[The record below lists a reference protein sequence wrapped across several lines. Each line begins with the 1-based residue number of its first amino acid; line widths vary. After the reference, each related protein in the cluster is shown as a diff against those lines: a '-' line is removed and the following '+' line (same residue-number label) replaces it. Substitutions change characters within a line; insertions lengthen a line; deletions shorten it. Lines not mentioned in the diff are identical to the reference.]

1 MDIGKN
7 LSTISKKLSNYN
19 AKLIPVIKNRTV
31 EEVKEVYNC
40 GFREFGENR
49 LDDYFL
55 HSDKFDD
62 AVFHFIAPI
71 QSRKIKVI
79 FENFEFIHT
88 VSRFKEIDL
97 ISKLD
102 KKRKV
107 LLQINIDKDPNKSGI
122 DPDLIFFIPL
132 LNEPTPGRTTILK
145 FNNFWR
151 LLIIFTLQPIVLYA
165 LLILCMLL
173 IPKFIKAPLSN
184 EAVTCSPL
192 ASKTSNSRLS
202 KFFDTDLE

>member
-1 MDIGKN
+1 MDIEKN

-40 GFREFGENR
+40 GFREFAENR

-122 DPDLIFFIPL
+122 DPDLIFEYFEYSKNSIDLPIGLMCIPNTQSDPRVVFSKMQSINAEL
-132 LNEPTPGRTTILK
+132 KKKYSEYVGELSMGMSDDYEIALDYGATIIRVGSK
-145 FNNFWR
+145 
-151 LLIIFTLQPIVLYA
+151 IFT
-165 LLILCMLL
+165 
-173 IPKFIKAPLSN
+173 
-184 EAVTCSPL
+184 
-192 ASKTSNSRLS
+192 
-202 KFFDTDLE
+202 

>member
-1 MDIGKN
+1 MDIEKN

-19 AKLIPVIKNRTV
+19 AKLIPVIKNRTI

-71 QSRKIKVI
+71 QSRKIKAI

-122 DPDLIFFIPL
+122 DPDLIFEYFEYSKNSIDLPIGLMCIPNIQSDPRVVFSKMESINAEL
-132 LNEPTPGRTTILK
+132 KKKYSEYAGELSMGMSDDYEIALDYGATIIRVGSK
-145 FNNFWR
+145 
-151 LLIIFTLQPIVLYA
+151 IFT
-165 LLILCMLL
+165 
-173 IPKFIKAPLSN
+173 
-184 EAVTCSPL
+184 
-192 ASKTSNSRLS
+192 
-202 KFFDTDLE
+202 

>member
-1 MDIGKN
+1 MDIAKN
-7 LSTISKKLSNYN
+7 LNTISKKLSNYN

-122 DPDLIFFIPL
+122 DPDLIYEYFEYSKNSIDLPIGLMCIPNIQSDSRVVFSKMQGINAEL
-132 LNEPTPGRTTILK
+132 KKKYSEYVGELSMGMSDDYEIALDYGATIIRVGSK
-145 FNNFWR
+145 
-151 LLIIFTLQPIVLYA
+151 IFT
-165 LLILCMLL
+165 
-173 IPKFIKAPLSN
+173 
-184 EAVTCSPL
+184 
-192 ASKTSNSRLS
+192 
-202 KFFDTDLE
+202 

>member
-1 MDIGKN
+1 YMDIEKN

-122 DPDLIFFIPL
+122 DPDLIFEYFEYSKNSIDLPIGLMCIPNIQSDPRVVFSKMQSINAEL
-132 LNEPTPGRTTILK
+132 KKKYSEYVGELSMGMSDDYEIALDYGATIIRVGSK
-145 FNNFWR
+145 
-151 LLIIFTLQPIVLYA
+151 IFT
-165 LLILCMLL
+165 
-173 IPKFIKAPLSN
+173 
-184 EAVTCSPL
+184 
-192 ASKTSNSRLS
+192 
-202 KFFDTDLE
+202 

>member
-1 MDIGKN
+1 MDIEKN

-88 VSRFKEIDL
+88 ISRFKEIDL

-107 LLQINIDKDPNKSGI
+107 LLQINIDKDSNKSGI
-122 DPDLIFFIPL
+122 DPDLIFEYFEYSKNSIDLPIGLMCIPNIQSDPRVVFSKMQSINAEL
-132 LNEPTPGRTTILK
+132 KKQYSEYVGELSMGMSDDYEIALDYGATIIRVGSK
-145 FNNFWR
+145 
-151 LLIIFTLQPIVLYA
+151 IFT
-165 LLILCMLL
+165 
-173 IPKFIKAPLSN
+173 
-184 EAVTCSPL
+184 
-192 ASKTSNSRLS
+192 
-202 KFFDTDLE
+202 

>member
-1 MDIGKN
+1 MDIEKN
-7 LSTISKKLSNYN
+7 LNIISKKLSNYN
-19 AKLIPVIKNRTV
+19 AKLIPVIKNRTL

-122 DPDLIFFIPL
+122 DPDLIFEYFEYSKNSIDLPIGLMCIPNIQSDPRVVFSKMQSINAEL
-132 LNEPTPGRTTILK
+132 KKKYSEYVGELSMGMSDDYEIALDYGATIIRVGSK
-145 FNNFWR
+145 
-151 LLIIFTLQPIVLYA
+151 IFT
-165 LLILCMLL
+165 
-173 IPKFIKAPLSN
+173 
-184 EAVTCSPL
+184 
-192 ASKTSNSRLS
+192 
-202 KFFDTDLE
+202 

>member
-1 MDIGKN
+1 MDIEKN

-88 VSRFKEIDL
+88 VSRLKEIDL

-122 DPDLIFFIPL
+122 DPDLIYEYFEYSKNSIDLPIGLMCIPNIQSDPRVVFSKMQSINAEL
-132 LNEPTPGRTTILK
+132 KKKYSEYVGELSMGMSDDYEIALDYGATIIRVGSK
-145 FNNFWR
+145 
-151 LLIIFTLQPIVLYA
+151 IFT
-165 LLILCMLL
+165 
-173 IPKFIKAPLSN
+173 
-184 EAVTCSPL
+184 
-192 ASKTSNSRLS
+192 
-202 KFFDTDLE
+202 

>member
-1 MDIGKN
+1 MDIEKN

-71 QSRKIKVI
+71 QSRKIKAI

-122 DPDLIFFIPL
+122 DPDLIFEYFEYSKNSIDLPIGLMCIPNIQSDPRVVFSKMESINAEL
-132 LNEPTPGRTTILK
+132 KKKYSEYVGELSMGMSDDYEIALDYGATIIRVGSK
-145 FNNFWR
+145 
-151 LLIIFTLQPIVLYA
+151 IFT
-165 LLILCMLL
+165 
-173 IPKFIKAPLSN
+173 
-184 EAVTCSPL
+184 
-192 ASKTSNSRLS
+192 
-202 KFFDTDLE
+202 

>member
-1 MDIGKN
+1 MDIEKN
-7 LSTISKKLSNYN
+7 LNTISKKLSNYN

-40 GFREFGENR
+40 GFKEFGENR

-55 HSDKFDD
+55 HSDEFDD

-71 QSRKIKVI
+71 QSKKIKVI
-79 FENFEFIHT
+79 FKNFEYIHT

-122 DPDLIFFIPL
+122 DPDLIFEYFEYSKNSIDLPIGLMCIPNIQSDPRVVFSKMQSINAEL
-132 LNEPTPGRTTILK
+132 KKKYSEYVGELSMGMSDDYEIALDYGATIIRVGSK
-145 FNNFWR
+145 
-151 LLIIFTLQPIVLYA
+151 IFT
-165 LLILCMLL
+165 
-173 IPKFIKAPLSN
+173 
-184 EAVTCSPL
+184 
-192 ASKTSNSRLS
+192 
-202 KFFDTDLE
+202 

>member
-1 MDIGKN
+1 MDIEKN

-19 AKLIPVIKNRTV
+19 AKLIPVIKNRTI

-122 DPDLIFFIPL
+122 DPDLIFEYFEYSKNSIDLPIGLMCIPNIQSDPRVVFSKMQSINAEL
-132 LNEPTPGRTTILK
+132 KKNYSEYVGELSMGMSDDYEIALDYGATIIRVGSK
-145 FNNFWR
+145 
-151 LLIIFTLQPIVLYA
+151 IFT
-165 LLILCMLL
+165 
-173 IPKFIKAPLSN
+173 
-184 EAVTCSPL
+184 
-192 ASKTSNSRLS
+192 
-202 KFFDTDLE
+202 

>member
-1 MDIGKN
+1 MDIEKN

-49 LDDYFL
+49 LEDYFL
-55 HSDKFDD
+55 HSDKFNE

-122 DPDLIFFIPL
+122 DPDLIFEYFEYSKNSIDLPIGLMCIPNIQSDPRVVFSKMQSINAEL
-132 LNEPTPGRTTILK
+132 KKKYSEYVGELSMGMSDDYEIALDYGATIIRVGSK
-145 FNNFWR
+145 
-151 LLIIFTLQPIVLYA
+151 IFT
-165 LLILCMLL
+165 
-173 IPKFIKAPLSN
+173 
-184 EAVTCSPL
+184 
-192 ASKTSNSRLS
+192 
-202 KFFDTDLE
+202 

>member
-1 MDIGKN
+1 MDIEKN

-107 LLQINIDKDPNKSGI
+107 LLQINIDRDPNKSGI
-122 DPDLIFFIPL
+122 DPDLIFEYFEYSKNSIDLPIGLMCIPNIQSDPRVVFSKMQSINAEL
-132 LNEPTPGRTTILK
+132 KKKYSEYVGELSMGMSDDYEIALDYGATIIRVGSK
-145 FNNFWR
+145 
-151 LLIIFTLQPIVLYA
+151 IFT
-165 LLILCMLL
+165 
-173 IPKFIKAPLSN
+173 
-184 EAVTCSPL
+184 
-192 ASKTSNSRLS
+192 
-202 KFFDTDLE
+202 

>member
-1 MDIGKN
+1 MDIEKN
-7 LSTISKKLSNYN
+7 LNTISKKLSNYN
-19 AKLIPVIKNRTV
+19 AKLIPVIKNRTI

-107 LLQINIDKDPNKSGI
+107 LLQINIDKDLNKSGI
-122 DPDLIFFIPL
+122 DPDLIFEYFEYSKNSIDLPIGLMCIPNIQSDPRVVFSKMQSINAEL
-132 LNEPTPGRTTILK
+132 KKKYSEYVGELSMGMSDDYEIALDYGATIIRVGSK
-145 FNNFWR
+145 
-151 LLIIFTLQPIVLYA
+151 IFT
-165 LLILCMLL
+165 
-173 IPKFIKAPLSN
+173 
-184 EAVTCSPL
+184 
-192 ASKTSNSRLS
+192 
-202 KFFDTDLE
+202 

>member
-1 MDIGKN
+1 MDIEKN

-122 DPDLIFFIPL
+122 DPDLIYEYFEYSKNSIDLPIGLMCIPNIQSDPRVVFSKMQSINAEL
-132 LNEPTPGRTTILK
+132 MKKYSEYVGELSMGMSDDYEIALDYGATIIRVGSK
-145 FNNFWR
+145 
-151 LLIIFTLQPIVLYA
+151 IFT
-165 LLILCMLL
+165 
-173 IPKFIKAPLSN
+173 
-184 EAVTCSPL
+184 
-192 ASKTSNSRLS
+192 
-202 KFFDTDLE
+202 

>member
-1 MDIGKN
+1 MDIEKN
-7 LSTISKKLSNYN
+7 LNTISKKLSNYN

-79 FENFEFIHT
+79 FKNFEFIHT

-122 DPDLIFFIPL
+122 DPDLIFEYFEYSKNSIDLPIGLMCIPNIQSDPRVVFSKMQSINAEL
-132 LNEPTPGRTTILK
+132 KKKYSEYVGELSMGMSDDYEIALDYGATIIRVGSK
-145 FNNFWR
+145 
-151 LLIIFTLQPIVLYA
+151 IFT
-165 LLILCMLL
+165 
-173 IPKFIKAPLSN
+173 
-184 EAVTCSPL
+184 
-192 ASKTSNSRLS
+192 
-202 KFFDTDLE
+202 

>member
-1 MDIGKN
+1 MDIEKN

-40 GFREFGENR
+40 GFREFAENR

-122 DPDLIFFIPL
+122 DPDLIFEYFEYSKNSIDLPIGLMCIPNIQSDPRVVFSKMQSINAEL
-132 LNEPTPGRTTILK
+132 KKKYSEYEGELSMGMSDDYEIALDYGATIIRVGSK
-145 FNNFWR
+145 
-151 LLIIFTLQPIVLYA
+151 IFT
-165 LLILCMLL
+165 
-173 IPKFIKAPLSN
+173 
-184 EAVTCSPL
+184 
-192 ASKTSNSRLS
+192 
-202 KFFDTDLE
+202 

>member
-1 MDIGKN
+1 MDIEKN

-40 GFREFGENR
+40 GFRECGENR

-122 DPDLIFFIPL
+122 DPDLIFEYFEYSKNSIDLPIGLMCIPNIQSDPRVVFSKMQSINAEL
-132 LNEPTPGRTTILK
+132 KKKYSEYIGELSMGMSDDYEIALDYGATIIRVGSK
-145 FNNFWR
+145 
-151 LLIIFTLQPIVLYA
+151 IFT
-165 LLILCMLL
+165 
-173 IPKFIKAPLSN
+173 
-184 EAVTCSPL
+184 
-192 ASKTSNSRLS
+192 
-202 KFFDTDLE
+202 

>member
-1 MDIGKN
+1 MDIEKN
-7 LSTISKKLSNYN
+7 LNTISKKLSNYN

-122 DPDLIFFIPL
+122 DPDLIFEYFEYSKNSIDLPIGLMCIPNIQSDPRVVFSKMQSINAKL
-132 LNEPTPGRTTILK
+132 KKKYSEYAGELSMGMSDDYEIALDYGATIIRVGSK
-145 FNNFWR
+145 
-151 LLIIFTLQPIVLYA
+151 IFT
-165 LLILCMLL
+165 
-173 IPKFIKAPLSN
+173 
-184 EAVTCSPL
+184 
-192 ASKTSNSRLS
+192 
-202 KFFDTDLE
+202 